1 MPICPTCQES
11 FASRKEYSSHAKKCV
26 QEATIRLPHI
36 NQTINLKRDEEGNF
50 ICHCSAMGCPKPFKY
65 ANSMRTHIIKAG
77 SRWKGQGNPSIGKL
91 DLHDEINESSSSDE
105 GEGKAGGPSR
115 ASKHLHDEISEGD
128 SSDKGKAGGPSRA
141 RKHLHDDISESDSR
155 DFHQASIGS
164 PIAEDLGQ
172 IPSPNW
178 SMPQDGI
185 MHSPPPAI
193 IQGDVRM
200 VSPTAHKSVPPQKS
214 PQAPAPQLPSLMFS
228 QSEIQAHNQNTGN
241 VVPSLAQRSWQPNLP
256 LTTAPGLISD
266 KFLDSLNLAVNAEF
280 HFLTCQVCEMALRAG
295 EVKSHLAKIHGR
307 QATYSDMT
315 LKLAMASLEVTE
327 QLPTGITGPRT
338 IVHGL
343 KVIEAMACSHCDF
356 LSRSTEHLQ
365 KHHSRDHP
373 METRPKH
380 WRACKVQHLK
390 ESSGELQAFWEVED
404 GDKQSQPTAR
414 QVLLK
419 ELEPTL
425 EVVQSPPDGHMVSP
439 WLLTTQ
445 WHEHLAGKNI
455 KQQCGLVMLPKADD
469 GLIPG
474 LKEVVQAYYQK
485 ALSLLEHTGEIV
497 QKRLNSPNPMK
508 SGLSNTPFHKHLY
521 ESTMKQYI
529 IPVVI
534 LLAMLIRQQYS
545 GGPFSGSNP
554 KLLDLLA
561 VLRIGQ
567 EDTEALSLIHEL
579 LFQLWSTAWKHQ
591 GDRDIVDPTE
601 RCLALMTL
609 REDGAFKEP
618 HQVTPIIARL
628 EYCMRLTFLMEIHS
642 HMESDPQKDEEEHC
656 SDLESFFVENTRYTF
671 SHLGEQVDFADL
683 CKVFEGTEVKLV
695 EAWEQGILMGH
706 DIRADYDRIAEDLVN
721 KDVGYSFL
729 SDVRNPQLA
738 GRDRLVKHFL
748 EDEDTFAHFAMIRQG
763 AIIWNTGALQAWLKK
778 YAELQSLLLLR
789 AQMLSG
795 APSHGTELTAMTYRN
810 TQTLANSEPGRKDKL
825 IPHALDGITSDILVL
840 AQCKYPNTES
850 NPGSGTDD
858 MASECGTG
866 SDAESE

>member
-1 MPICPTCQES
+1 
-11 FASRKEYSSHAKKCV
+11 
-26 QEATIRLPHI
+26 
-36 NQTINLKRDEEGNF
+36 
-50 ICHCSAMGCPKPFKY
+50 
-65 ANSMRTHIIKAG
+65 
-77 SRWKGQGNPSIGKL
+77 
-91 DLHDEINESSSSDE
+91 
-105 GEGKAGGPSR
+105 
-115 ASKHLHDEISEGD
+115 
-128 SSDKGKAGGPSRA
+128 
-141 RKHLHDDISESDSR
+141 
-155 DFHQASIGS
+155 
-164 PIAEDLGQ
+164 
-172 IPSPNW
+172 
-178 SMPQDGI
+178 
-185 MHSPPPAI
+185 
-193 IQGDVRM
+193 
-200 VSPTAHKSVPPQKS
+200 
-214 PQAPAPQLPSLMFS
+214 
-228 QSEIQAHNQNTGN
+228 
-241 VVPSLAQRSWQPNLP
+241 
-256 LTTAPGLISD
+256 
-266 KFLDSLNLAVNAEF
+266 
-280 HFLTCQVCEMALRAG
+280 MALRAG

-365 KHHSRDHP
+365 KHDSRDHP

-404 GDKQSQPTAR
+404 ADKQSQPTAR
-414 QVLLK
+414 QVLVDSLLK

-425 EVVQSPPDGHMVSP
+425 EVVQSPPDGHM
-439 WLLTTQ
+439 

-469 GLIPG
+469 GLILG

-497 QKRLNSPNPMK
+497 WKRLNSPNAMK

-521 ESTMKQYI
+521 KSTMKQYI

-545 GGPFSGSNP
+545 GEPFSGSNP

-561 VLRIGQ
+561 VLCIGQ
-567 EDTEALSLIHEL
+567 ENTEALSLIHEL

-609 REDGAFKEP
+609 SEDGAFKEP

-628 EYCMRLTFLMEIHS
+628 EYCIC
-642 HMESDPQKDEEEHC
+642 MESDPQKDEEEHC
-656 SDLESFFVENTRYTF
+656 SHLESFFVENTQYTF
-671 SHLGEQVDFADL
+671 SCLHSLQHRVTSLALDTMSLPQVWWTDTKTWKTMLYRGEQVDFADL

-695 EAWEQGILMGH
+695 EAWEWGILMGH
-706 DIRADYDRIAEDLVN
+706 DIRADYDKIAEDLVN

-748 EDEDTFAHFAMIRQG
+748 EDKDTFAHFAMIRQG

-778 YAELQSLLLLR
+778 YAELQSLKKIQKAWVEVQWFYSRSDLGDKNFNL
-789 AQMLSG
+789 
-795 APSHGTELTAMTYRN
+795 PCPKHAMDLFDCPLFKGLGN
-810 TQTLANSEPGRKDKL
+810 
-825 IPHALDGITSDILVL
+825 
-840 AQCKYPNTES
+840 
-850 NPGSGTDD
+850 
-858 MASECGTG
+858 
-866 SDAESE
+866 